1 MGERGV
7 SDGWIVGD
15 GFGGDGVCAYSGEF
29 IVFIFSKDVAY
40 EAVIVCVILALSIFY
55 VLDLAR

>member
-7 SDGWIVGD
+7 SDGRIEGD

-29 IVFIFSKDVAY
+29 VVFVLSEDVA
-40 EAVIVCVILALSIFY
+40 
-55 VLDLAR
+55 